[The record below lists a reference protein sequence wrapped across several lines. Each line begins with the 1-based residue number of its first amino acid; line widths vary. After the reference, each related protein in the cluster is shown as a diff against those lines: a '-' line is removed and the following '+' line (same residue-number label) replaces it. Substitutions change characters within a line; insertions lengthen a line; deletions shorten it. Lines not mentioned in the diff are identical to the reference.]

1 MESEPKAATDQETD
15 QSQESSNPTDLLCR
29 PNTSDRKDEDEE
41 EEEEE
46 EEDKI
51 VEKSHNSRFHKRNKR
66 FPNQIEGVD
75 SAFVAIEPKSGKE
88 VIWNECVLSEKKSEK
103 EQSRYLSII
112 KKLKRNSHPF
122 LARFLDAWIA
132 KSDDGSRKLVFI
144 IERLD
149 ECTLKQ
155 FLCNSL
161 KNNRLWKRHVGQL
174 LSVLMFLHRLGI
186 AHGNLTKETIYYQNS
201 GNLRVGPFALGG
213 CLDQKSQSADV
224 YALGVVALEIA
235 VWTPTDFPHAL
246 STAELCQE
254 MLGRLERSDQ
264 RSFIEM
270 CLDLSLAAGHRIKRL
285 INHPAVTEVPTLK
298 LLSAMVIVRTM
309 RSMTNEEGA
318 ATEQTGFATLLKEYL
333 NHYEDETVIVEVH
346 FAHDNI
352 VNSRSWKDFRS
363 NFTLTSKF
371 LDDVKNGFYPFYGCR
386 WNWATFQDE
395 EEESLSAYPGHPM
408 NGAAGA
414 SASST
419 GPLGRVESN
428 ALLSQAQSSIA
439 STVPSANVSRKQ
451 SAATNKTS
459 DPTTGS
465 RIPIED
471 EDEEDVVGEGHS
483 IQSVPE
489 RSSSLCDR
497 VQHGLLTIATGPG
510 RQSEPCG
517 SDNSLF
523 IASTRAISK
532 EDGLCNAST
541 AATDLA
547 GHVISGPENIPPLT
561 QAPQSHS
568 LSPGVHLSASPSSVA
583 LRQPDHRTTS
593 LETTRASTT
602 KSDVPDLTGAALVTD
617 ENNKFHDVGDQKDEY
632 ARHAIGS
639 AALTQTPVVA
649 TDQTGQSGL
658 THKSVDVPD
667 LHCVKPSDAESQ
679 LPQGHRV
686 PAIDTTVNLK
696 DSSKLAVMEDKVS
709 SVVPAI
715 DKSDVAEHQFKPA
728 NDGEVK
734 NEEREDEEDEED
746 DNDDDDDDD
755 EDDEDDEN
763 HMGDAMERFE
773 PQTVHVSA
781 PDRAPTTPALFT
793 HCQYFYIGAGRW
805 HVYVQMWFVEDRLKR
820 ETYVQVFD
828 YEWHDCERVADLFEA
843 SRCLNSVDRPNL
855 VRLLALARHNYAL
868 VDGEL
873 QFPGPLNHR
882 PSHFDALELHEKL
895 AVLRLHQQAH
905 EQLQREAEAQEN
917 NAVTADN
924 TREPSVSTSGVDTRQ
939 PGSVPTEKDCV
950 HDHFDADARPP
961 LVSDDMVACADHVAQ
976 LQEQQQQQQ
985 QQSVRAGTE
994 SAPIKE
1000 VHTSTVGRPRA
1011 ELPGSNGTLFLDV
1024 GGLAPRNDYCALCDT
1039 HDYLHRVDLPPYLI
1053 SPCYH
1058 CRETLARE
1066 AKISPEV
1073 LLDLH
1078 LQHSIPWPAFLQAR
1092 YNLPADGRLIE
1103 DLIAYDCRWRSRQ
1116 PCRCLL
1122 PSGGPLLP
1130 PCVEFPWLYPTVH
1143 TVSCIG
1149 SAPVINTDQSI
1160 ITGTLDADKECTS
1173 VMNSVVA
1180 VSMPVGTDVTA
1191 AHPTVENRS
1200 RLNDLKSSTPPHVP
1214 PHPNEST
1221 VSAPALSLHVNIKGT
1236 LPCSSRHPRGA
1247 PMTCCHGIRFPRL
1260 GEAPCSTS
1268 TSAPNQT
1275 PPITSSEACPAAPG
1289 TTTALVTNLGSAP
1302 NPSNSTAVLTNGN
1315 A

>member
-1 MESEPKAATDQETD
+1 MECEPKAMTDQETE
-15 QSQESSNPTDLLCR
+15 QSQDSSNLTDPLCG
-29 PNTSDRKDEDEE
+29 PNANDRKDEDEE

-88 VIWNECVLSEKKSEK
+88 VIWNECILSEKKSEK
-103 EQSRYLSII
+103 EQNRYLSII

-161 KNNRLWKRHVGQL
+161 KNNRVGFAACVLNFQLWKRHVGQL

-235 VWTPTDFPHAL
+235 VWTPTDFPQAL

-254 MLGRLERSDQ
+254 MLGRLEKSDQ

-270 CLDLSLAAGHRIKRL
+270 CLDLNLAAGHRIKRL

-309 RSMTNEEGA
+309 RSVTNEEGG

-395 EEESLSAYPGHPM
+395 EEESLSAYPGHST
-408 NGAAGA
+408 NGTAGA
-414 SASST
+414 SASMP

-428 ALLSQAQSSIA
+428 ALLSQAQSCVA
-439 STVPSANVSRKQ
+439 STVPSTNVSRKQ
-451 SAATNKTS
+451 SAATNKTN
-459 DPTTGS
+459 DPVTGS

-471 EDEEDVVGEGHS
+471 EDEDDAVAEGHS
-483 IQSVPE
+483 TQSVPE
-489 RSSSLCDR
+489 RSLSLCDR
-497 VQHGLLTIATGPG
+497 VPHGLLTTATGPG

-517 SDNSLF
+517 PASSPF
-523 IASTRAISK
+523 IASTRLISK
-532 EDGLCNAST
+532 EDGLCGAAT
-541 AATDLA
+541 AATDLT
-547 GHVISGPENIPPLT
+547 GHVIGGLGSGPPLT
-561 QAPQSHS
+561 QALQSF
-568 LSPGVHLSASPSSVA
+568 SPSAGVHSSASPSSVA
-583 LRQPDHRTTS
+583 LRQSDHRPTG
-593 LETTRASTT
+593 LESMRASTT
-602 KSDVPDLTGAALVTD
+602 KSDIPDLTCAAVVTD
-617 ENNKFHDVGDQKDEY
+617 ENNKFHDVGDRTDERV
-632 ARHAIGS
+632 RHSAGP
-639 AALTQTPVVA
+639 AALTQTA
-649 TDQTGQSGL
+649 AITTDQIDQSGS
-658 THKSVDVPD
+658 THRSVDVPD
-667 LHCVKPSDAESQ
+667 LHCMKTLDTESHLSQ
-679 LPQGHRV
+679 NYHPM
-686 PAIDTTVNLK
+686 PAIDAIVDVK
-696 DSSKLAVMEDKVS
+696 DSSRLAIMDDKVS
-709 SVVPAI
+709 IVVPAV
-715 DKSDVAEHQFKPA
+715 DNADVVEHQFKPVT
-728 NDGEVK
+728 DGELG
-734 NEEREDEEDEED
+734 NGEEEDEEED
-746 DNDDDDDDD
+746 EEDNDDDDDDD
-755 EDDEDDEN
+755 DDDEDDEN

-805 HVYVQMWFVEDRLKR
+805 QVYVQMWFVEDRLKR

-843 SRCLNSVDRPNL
+843 SRCLNPVDRPNL

-905 EQLQREAEAQEN
+905 EQLQREAEAQDN
-917 NAVTADN
+917 NAITTDN
-924 TREPSVSTSGVDTRQ
+924 TQDPSVSTSGVVTRQ
-939 PGSVPTEKDCV
+939 PGSVPTEK
-950 HDHFDADARPP
+950 
-961 LVSDDMVACADHVAQ
+961 VS
-976 LQEQQQQQQ
+976 
-985 QQSVRAGTE
+985 S
-994 SAPIKE
+994 
-1000 VHTSTVGRPRA
+1000 
-1011 ELPGSNGTLFLDV
+1011 
-1024 GGLAPRNDYCALCDT
+1024 
-1039 HDYLHRVDLPPYLI
+1039 
-1053 SPCYH
+1053 
-1058 CRETLARE
+1058 
-1066 AKISPEV
+1066 
-1073 LLDLH
+1073 
-1078 LQHSIPWPAFLQAR
+1078 
-1092 YNLPADGRLIE
+1092 
-1103 DLIAYDCRWRSRQ
+1103 
-1116 PCRCLL
+1116 
-1122 PSGGPLLP
+1122 
-1130 PCVEFPWLYPTVH
+1130 
-1143 TVSCIG
+1143 
-1149 SAPVINTDQSI
+1149 
-1160 ITGTLDADKECTS
+1160 
-1173 VMNSVVA
+1173 
-1180 VSMPVGTDVTA
+1180 
-1191 AHPTVENRS
+1191 
-1200 RLNDLKSSTPPHVP
+1200 
-1214 PHPNEST
+1214 
-1221 VSAPALSLHVNIKGT
+1221 
-1236 LPCSSRHPRGA
+1236 
-1247 PMTCCHGIRFPRL
+1247 
-1260 GEAPCSTS
+1260 
-1268 TSAPNQT
+1268 
-1275 PPITSSEACPAAPG
+1275 
-1289 TTTALVTNLGSAP
+1289 
-1302 NPSNSTAVLTNGN
+1302 
-1315 A
+1315 